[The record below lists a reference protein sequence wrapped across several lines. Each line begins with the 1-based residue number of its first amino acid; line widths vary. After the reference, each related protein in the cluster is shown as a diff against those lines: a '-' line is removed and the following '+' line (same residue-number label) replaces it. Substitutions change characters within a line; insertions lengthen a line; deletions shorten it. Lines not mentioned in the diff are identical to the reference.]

1 MKSDINKA
9 EKKKQLGRPHKA
21 IDEKVL
27 ANLSQIG
34 CTQEEIG
41 SIVGISART
50 LQRRFADLLEVN
62 KNKGKASLRKRMYE
76 KAMKGNDKLLI
87 WLSKNYLNMVDKVHT
102 TSTTEPLP
110 LIIEAQAE
118 EVKDIN
124 GKTYKGTSIGRRPN
138 TSSMNKNKR
147 RLGGAKKYRGQGR

>member
-9 EKKKQLGRPHKA
+9 EKKKQMGRPQKS

-34 CTQEEIG
+34 CTQDEIG

-76 KAMKGNDKLLI
+76 KAMKGNDKILI

-102 TSTTEPLP
+102 TSKTEPLT
-110 LIIEAQAE
+110 LIIEAKAE
-118 EVKDIN
+118 EVKDLN
-124 GKTYKGTSIGRRPN
+124 GKE
-138 TSSMNKNKR
+138 KR
-147 RLGGAKKYRGQGR
+147 